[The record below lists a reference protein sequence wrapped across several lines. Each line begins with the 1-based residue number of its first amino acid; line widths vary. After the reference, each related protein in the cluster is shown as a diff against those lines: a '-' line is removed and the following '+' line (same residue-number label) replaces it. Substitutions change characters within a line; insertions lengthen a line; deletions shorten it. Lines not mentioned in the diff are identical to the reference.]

1 MVAAGFTSCE
11 DSGTL
16 DAGFSETLDETVSG
30 AMSGAMNCATT
41 AKRTTIA
48 ADRRT
53 PSENPIAAAVP
64 LVIRISYTPS
74 ASFSSSRTI
83 RWAG

>member
-53 PSENPIAAAVP
+53 PSENPIAAVP
-64 LVIRISYTPS
+64 LVSRISYTPS
-74 ASFSSSRTI
+74 ASFNSSRAI